1 MRRIFG
7 RKRKLRKPTLGLEF
21 YEDGLEMTLL
31 ADLSTPIVMGILL
44 GGLYAV
50 IALGLS
56 LIFGVLKE
64 INIAHGDLV
73 ILGSYFGYVA
83 MTIIGIDPILSLII
97 GIPLLFGIG
106 FAIQKYLL
114 NRAFKIS
121 MNATL
126 IITFGISIILQN
138 IYQLIWTPM
147 SRGLTTS
154 YALES
159 FSVGAIRFPLVYLLD
174 FIVAIAVMFFL
185 REFLRRTYLGMAIRA
200 AAQDWR
206 AAHLMGINT
215 DRIFAFTFGIA
226 TALAAIAG
234 VFLGLTF
241 PFTPVSG
248 TPFLIIALGVV
259 VLGGMGSIAG
269 TFIGGITFGLA
280 QTLGGHF
287 FGIAAQMLVAY
298 TMVLLVLAVIPRGIF
313 SR

>member
-1 MRRIFG
+1 
-7 RKRKLRKPTLGLEF
+7 
-21 YEDGLEMTLL
+21 MTLL
-31 ADLSTPIVMGILL
+31 VDLFTPIVMGILL

-56 LIFGVLKE
+56 LIFGVVKE

-73 ILGSYFGYVA
+73 ILGSYFGYVS
-83 MTIIGIDPILSLII
+83 MTVLGIDPILSLVI
-97 GIPLLFGIG
+97 GMPLLFGIG

-114 NRAFKIS
+114 NRAFRIS
-121 MNATL
+121 MDATL
-126 IITFGISIILQN
+126 IIAFGISIILQN
-138 IYQLIWTPM
+138 IYQLIWSPM
-147 SRGLTTS
+147 SRGLTTNYS
-154 YALES
+154 LER
-159 FSVGAIRFPLVYLLD
+159 FSIGPLGFPLMYLLD
-174 FIVAIAVMFFL
+174 FIVAIIVMLIL
-185 REFLRRTYLGMAIRA
+185 REFLKRTYLGMAIRA

-215 DRIFAFTFGIA
+215 NQVFAFTFGIA

-259 VLGGMGSIAG
+259 VLGGLGSIAG
-269 TFIGGITFGLA
+269 TFIGGIAFGLA

-287 FGIAAQMLVAY
+287 FGLAAQMLVAY
-298 TMVLLVLAVIPRGIF
+298 TMVLVVLAVIPRGIF
-313 SR
+313 GR